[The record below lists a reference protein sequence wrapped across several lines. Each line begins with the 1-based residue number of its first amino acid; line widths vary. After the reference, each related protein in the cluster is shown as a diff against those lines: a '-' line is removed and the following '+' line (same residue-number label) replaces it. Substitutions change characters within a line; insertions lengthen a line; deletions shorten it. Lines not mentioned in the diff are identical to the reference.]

1 MSSTSAKTTNDA
13 GSETDN
19 DTDNVEQLENQI
31 DSICERLAK
40 NQRVRRTLPGEG
52 RLRIDRQ
59 LPFLCVY
66 RSPPNAKDPGTQK
79 LVTSTAA
86 YLFLPGGEQY
96 GSQVSEL
103 CHRISAL
110 MSEHFGT
117 FLFIELWVQPNDDE
131 FVQDNSEE
139 LTELPLLQPAFT
151 IVTDENE
158 HLPRTVKA
166 LRRALSEVT
175 IGGLSAQVEIRSAE
189 DVSPPSLPS
198 LTSGFPDDEQSESFV
213 LGIAIRPIFR
223 DLATSTL
230 FPQVL
235 HSLRLQMAKALR
247 VAIAEFAEFE
257 PLEGDPHFDSL
268 GPTSLVKAARLVD
281 QQLCEVS
288 SSFDFL
294 LQVTPINA
302 DEAWQQFQRDE
313 YQEEP
318 IFSYRPLPYDPNL
331 LKRRLYN
338 IEIERIEDPTLGQL
352 FWEQQEE
359 IDRQLTALRDLNTP
373 NFLYGSLQIYG
384 AADDKLVEVAH
395 AILNRYPSPTQ
406 SNDDSPSV
414 GAKKFAAKAREEID
428 HYHAKLP
435 EFNAAVEICD
445 HIASGIMVSQ
455 GKLLV
460 AESLSLRA
468 ERVQPLLHHEIGTH
482 LVTYFNGRCQPFR
495 QLYAGLAGYDELQEG
510 LAVLAEY
517 LSKGLTINR
526 LRSLAARVVAVRKMC
541 EGYTFV
547 DTFQHLHGQWN
558 FTARQAFTTTL
569 RVFRGGGLT
578 KDVIYLRGLLDVLAY
593 LADGH
598 DIEPLYVGKFGLHH
612 LPYIQEM
619 RRRGILEAPGVL
631 PRFWHDEDLR
641 NRLERCRGLSILEL
655 MENEA

>member
-1 MSSTSAKTTNDA
+1 MDSNTEDKELFEDLT
-13 GSETDN
+13 E
-19 DTDNVEQLENQI
+19 
-31 DSICERLAK
+31 SICERLAK
-40 NQRVRRTLPGEG
+40 NQRVRRSLPGEG
-52 RLRIDRQ
+52 RLRVDRQ

-66 RSPPNAKDPGTQK
+66 RSPPDAEDPGTK
-79 LVTSTAA
+79 ELVTSTAA
-86 YLFLPGGEQY
+86 YLFVPGNERY
-96 GSQVSEL
+96 ASQVSEL
-103 CHRISAL
+103 CHRINAL

-117 FLFIELWVQPNDDE
+117 FLFIEVWAQPSDDE
-131 FVQDNSEE
+131 FTQDNSEE
-139 LTELPLLQPAFT
+139 QTELPLLQPAFT
-151 IVTDENE
+151 IVTNENE
-158 HLPRTVKA
+158 SLPQTVEV
-166 LRRALSEVT
+166 LQRALAAVT
-175 IGGLSAQVEIRSAE
+175 IGGLSAQVAVRAAKK
-189 DVSPPSLPS
+189 VSPPTLSS
-198 LTSGFPDDEQSESFV
+198 LTSDFPEDENHESFV
-213 LGIAIRPIFR
+213 LGIAVRPIFR
-223 DLATSTL
+223 DSATGTL

-288 SSFDFL
+288 GSFDFL
-294 LQVTPINA
+294 LQVTPVNS
-302 DEAWQQFQRDE
+302 DQAWQQFQSDN
-313 YQEEP
+313 YQQEP
-318 IFSYRPLPYDPNL
+318 NFTYRPLPYDPNL
-331 LKRRLYN
+331 LKRRLFD
-338 IEIERIEDPTLGQL
+338 IEIERIEDPTLAQL

-384 AADDKLVEVAH
+384 EADDDLLEVAH
-395 AILNRYPSPTQ
+395 AILDRYPTPEQTT
-406 SNDDSPSV
+406 NGAGNV
-414 GAKKFAAKAREEID
+414 GAKKFAARAREEID

-435 EFNAAVEICD
+435 EFNAAVEVCD

-455 GKLLV
+455 GKLLI
-460 AESLSLRA
+460 ADSLSLSA
-468 ERVQPLLHHEIGTH
+468 ERVEPLLHHEIGTH

-526 LRSLAARVVAVRKMC
+526 LRSLAGRVIAVRWMC
-541 EGYTFV
+541 DGNSFA
-547 DTFQHLHGQWN
+547 DTFQHLREQWK
-558 FTARQAFTTTL
+558 FSDRQAFTTTL

-598 DIEPLYVGKFGLHH
+598 DIEPLYAGKFGLHH

-641 NRLERCRGLSILEL
+641 ERLEGCRGLSILEL